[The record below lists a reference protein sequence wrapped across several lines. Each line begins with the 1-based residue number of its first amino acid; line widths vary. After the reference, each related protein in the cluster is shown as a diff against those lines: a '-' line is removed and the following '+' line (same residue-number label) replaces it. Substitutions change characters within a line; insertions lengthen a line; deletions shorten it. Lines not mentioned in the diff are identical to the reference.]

1 MSSNNIETVNNMLE
15 PLNKIEKVN
24 PSPFLFS
31 KIEQKIKEEVVNY
44 VSNKWLVAASITLI
58 VLFAGNSFLLNNELK
73 PKTDNDDLIKVFQ
86 LNTNNQLYHE

>member
-15 PLNKIEKVN
+15 PLNKIEKVS

-31 KIEQKIKEEVVNY
+31 KIEQKIKKEAVNY
-44 VSNKWLVAASITLI
+44 VSNKWLVAACITLI